1 LGSGVCRK
9 THSCQRPPDCLDWQA
24 MNRLWLPLAATGGQQ
39 VREQVMKITDRKRC
53 APAGFTLI
61 ELLVVIAIIAI
72 LAGLLLPALSKAKTK
87 TQGIMCMNNGNQ
99 LIKAMN
105 MYTHD
110 YNDFLPPNPDDGN
123 MTAYYNWCCGSA
135 GVGQSQEYNSDVLLD
150 PKMNLLVPYTG
161 GSTAIYHCP
170 ADKRPNKLYQG
181 TDPAKKGTKVPPAR
195 TFSMSQAVG
204 TNPYTRG
211 CRAPVDGPWLDGNHT
226 HTANKTWFCYGR
238 LADMIRPGPSS
249 TFILVDEDAT
259 SLNDAAFATVG
270 PKQPPLWSMPDGP
283 GTYHN
288 MACGFAF
295 GDGHSEVHKWKD
307 ARTKWSYGGSR
318 ANDQDIWWISTHS
331 SALVN
336 GSDF

>member
-1 LGSGVCRK
+1 MK
-9 THSCQRPPDCLDWQA
+9 T
-24 MNRLWLPLAATGGQQ
+24 
-39 VREQVMKITDRKRC
+39 TDRKRRT
-53 APAGFTLI
+53 PTGFTLI

-105 MYTHD
+105 MYSHD
-110 YNDFLPPNPDDGN
+110 YDDFLPPNPDDGN
-123 MTAYYNWCCGSA
+123 TTAYYNWCGGQA
-135 GVGQSQEYNSDVLLD
+135 GVNGAQEYNPDVLRD
-150 PKMNLLVPYTG
+150 PRYSLLVPYTG
-161 GSTAIYHCP
+161 GSIAIYHCP

-195 TFSMSQAVG
+195 TFSMNQAVG

-211 CRAPVDGPWLDGNHT
+211 CRAPVNGPHLDQ
-226 HTANKTWFCYGR
+226 TASGYGHSANRTWYCYAR

-249 TFILVDEDAT
+249 TFILLDEDAV

-270 PKQPPLWSMPDGP
+270 PKQPLTWLLPDGP

-307 ARTKWSYGGSR
+307 ARTKWSYSGSR
-318 ANDQDIWWISTHS
+318 DNDQDIWWIAIHA

-336 GSDF
+336 GPDF